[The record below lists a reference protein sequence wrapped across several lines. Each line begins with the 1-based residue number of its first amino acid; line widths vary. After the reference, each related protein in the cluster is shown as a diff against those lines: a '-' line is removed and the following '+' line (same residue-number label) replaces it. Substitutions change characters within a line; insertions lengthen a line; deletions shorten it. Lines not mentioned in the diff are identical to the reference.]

1 MKQLSP
7 NLGEILIDTAR
18 LLVAH
23 GLVARTWG
31 NLSRRLGTHSY
42 LITPSGR
49 DYEAM
54 TAGDLVEVD
63 FNGNY
68 RGALKPSGERW
79 VHREIYRQRK
89 DAHFVIH
96 THQPFA
102 SAMSLC
108 GHDLPLPPEL
118 AARVGAKVLPISRYG
133 LPSTKKL
140 ARCVGVTIRET
151 GARAVLMQ
159 GHGAVLFGTDGAE
172 LVSLALD
179 LEQLC
184 RERFAELT
192 GVHPVSSTLVRRFE
206 RDDFDLPPQI
216 LHLFMHREEAGA
228 IIGDDDP
235 LLARFLSG
243 GLRAYL
249 DDFSQ
254 LIGLRV
260 GKGLGANLVFGRKT
274 VYFLGADLD
283 EAEATRQVA
292 YKNALAACVAQ
303 VSGAKAIPL
312 VDGALM
318 RAVYKMKYSK
328 LKDDGPDAD

>member
-1 MKQLSP
+1 M
-7 NLGEILIDTAR
+7 
-18 LLVAH
+18 
-23 GLVARTWG
+23 
-31 NLSRRLGTHSY
+31 
-42 LITPSGR
+42 
-49 DYEAM
+49 
-54 TAGDLVEVD
+54 
-63 FNGNY
+63 
-68 RGALKPSGERW
+68 
-79 VHREIYRQRK
+79 
-89 DAHFVIH
+89 
-96 THQPFA
+96 
-102 SAMSLC
+102 
-108 GHDLPLPPEL
+108 
-118 AARVGAKVLPISRYG
+118 
-133 LPSTKKL
+133 
-140 ARCVGVTIRET
+140 TIRET